1 MAVIAISLSNILG
14 KENNLIVHIKR
25 HALSMHPEVLFIGPV
40 VHMNIDRQL
49 VSLYTSTVAWLLFPD
64 FFPNLQNIDEFYYR
78 SHLKFFKVNKTGN
91 FEVIYTCSY
100 DICFQ
105 LMSKG

>member
-14 KENNLIVHIKR
+14 KQNNLIVHIKR

-91 FEVIYTCSY
+91 FEVIYSY

>member
-1 MAVIAISLSNILG
+1 MMIGMAVIAISISNILG
-14 KENNLIVHIKR
+14 KENNLILHIKR

-64 FFPNLQNIDEFYYR
+64 FFPNLQNIDEFYY
-78 SHLKFFKVNKTGN
+78 FNVT
-91 FEVIYTCSY
+91 
-100 DICFQ
+100 
-105 LMSKG
+105 

>member
-1 MAVIAISLSNILG
+1 MMIGMAVIAISISNILE

-49 VSLYTSTVAWLLFPD
+49 VSLYTSTAVISWFFSQSPKCKWILLF
-64 FFPNLQNIDEFYYR
+64 
-78 SHLKFFKVNKTGN
+78 
-91 FEVIYTCSY
+91 
-100 DICFQ
+100 
-105 LMSKG
+105 

>member
-1 MAVIAISLSNILG
+1 MMIGMAVIAISISNILE

-64 FFPNLQNIDEFYYR
+64 FFPKFLQNIDEFYY
-78 SHLKFFKVNKTGN
+78 FNVT
-91 FEVIYTCSY
+91 
-100 DICFQ
+100 
-105 LMSKG
+105 

>member
-1 MAVIAISLSNILG
+1 MIGMAVIAVSLSNILG

-49 VSLYTSTVAWLLFPD
+49 VSLYTSTAGCYFLI
-64 FFPNLQNIDEFYYR
+64 FFPNF
-78 SHLKFFKVNKTGN
+78 
-91 FEVIYTCSY
+91 
-100 DICFQ
+100 
-105 LMSKG
+105 SKI

>member
-1 MAVIAISLSNILG
+1 MMIGMAVIAISISNVLE

-49 VSLYTSTVAWLLFPD
+49 VSLYTSTAGCYFLI
-64 FFPNLQNIDEFYYR
+64 FFPI
-78 SHLKFFKVNKTGN
+78 
-91 FEVIYTCSY
+91 
-100 DICFQ
+100 
-105 LMSKG
+105 SKM